1 MQYNLANKL
10 LIVAMLVSLTCVI
23 LLPNVSGYITA
34 DKNDLD
40 DLNYNES
47 SYPTLDYSIVN
58 TFCYIKGTATDVE
71 FSGFPNSK
79 FCFMNKIR
87 FWGSWPKPSFGSIYT
102 IGLNGIQKFNDRS
115 FCGFLNNF
123 GFFDGVLGFFGTKE
137 KLSDEPDPHGYT
149 YSFEGFA
156 LRVKILVMGV

>member
-1 MQYNLANKL
+1 MENGIFKKM
-10 LIVAMLVSLTCVI
+10 LIIVLVIFFIS
-23 LLPNVSGYITA
+23 VSTIPIINS
-34 DKNDLD
+34 KNIEIKR
-40 DLNYNES
+40 ES
-47 SYPTLDYSIVN
+47 SKIKHEKFSTPQLDYTVEN
-58 TFCYIKGTATDVE
+58 TFCYIKGTATNVE

-87 FWGSWPKPSFGSIYT
+87 FWGSWPEPSFGSIYT
-102 IGLNGIQKFNDRS
+102 KGLNGVQEFNGRS

-123 GFFDGVLGFFGTKE
+123 GFFDGVFGFFGTKQ

-156 LRVKILVMGV
+156 LRVKLNVMFV